1 MGPAPEAIGGLFYMK
16 YSFDEKM
23 RAIEFYEKKHCY
35 NYPESC
41 KSREQKRQYAN
52 NVKQWL
58 SAYRVKGAEWLKRGN
73 PSTLYSPEE
82 KLSMIEPVLS
92 GKASFG
98 GLAKENGI
106 RASTL
111 FVWARKYRESGIDG
125 LKCSKPGRPEK
136 NMKDKTDEEKK
147 TQVTDSDRISVMEEQ
162 IKDLE
167 HRNLLL
173 QAELDYVKKLR
184 ALVEKEERDGR
195 ERKRPSSEN
204 SSKAR
209 NTKGK

>member
-1 MGPAPEAIGGLFYMK
+1 MK
-16 YSFDEKM
+16 
-23 RAIEFYEKKHCY
+23 AIEFYEKKHCY

-41 KSREQKRQYAN
+41 KSRDRKRQYAN

-58 SAYRVKGAEWLKRGN
+58 FAYRAKGADWLKRSN
-73 PSTLYSPEE
+73 PSMLYSPEE
-82 KLSMIEPVLS
+82 KLMMIEPVLS
-92 GKASFG
+92 GKASFS
-98 GLAKENGI
+98 GLAKEYGI

-111 FVWARKYRESGIDG
+111 FVWARKYRESGIDM

-136 NMKDKTDEEKK
+136 NMKDKTDKEKK
-147 TQVTDSDRISVMEEQ
+147 TQVTDSDRINMMEEQ

-184 ALVEKEERDGR
+184 ALVEKEKRNGR
-195 ERKRPSSEN
+195 EKKRPLSEN
-204 SSKAR
+204 SSKAK